1 MSRTAS
7 ASTRAACQSVYRR
20 TFRRARPDPYNPMSP
35 MDRCNPQHTLR
46 ERGEKMSRRTVFQIL
61 LTAMGM
67 VLILVFSGVV
77 SAQGNSEQAF
87 ERVKEVQE
95 RHTDRLM
102 AMAGVEGTAV
112 GYDANGQVAVHVYT
126 DGPGVAGIPRTL
138 DGVPVHVE
146 VTGKFYAQPKGAK
159 PGKKPTPGDRIDPTG
174 WFGRPVPIGVST
186 GNEGE
191 CSAGTIGCRV
201 KDASGTLYA
210 LSNNHVYALEND
222 ASLGSE
228 VLQPGLY
235 DTGCVYDPGNA
246 IGQLTRFNEIVF
258 STTARN
264 TVDAAIAKV
273 LFDGEIPRVGNATP
287 SNGYGTPSST
297 TRTASVGMA
306 VQKYGRTTGLT
317 KGTVTAINATVNV
330 GYSSGTARFVDQ
342 IVITGDRG
350 KFSNAGDSGSLIVT
364 NDDACEPVGL
374 LFAGSVR
381 QTIANPIDAVL
392 TSLDVTIDGK

>member
-1 MSRTAS
+1 
-7 ASTRAACQSVYRR
+7 
-20 TFRRARPDPYNPMSP
+20 
-35 MDRCNPQHTLR
+35 
-46 ERGEKMSRRTVFQIL
+46 MSRRTVFQIL

-126 DGPGVAGIPRTL
+126 EGPGVAGIPRTL

-159 PGKKPTPGDRIDPTG
+159 PGKKPTPADRIDPTG
-174 WFGRPVPIGVST
+174 WFERPVPIGVST

-201 KDASGTLYA
+201 TDGTNVYA
-210 LSNNHVYALEND
+210 LSNNHVYALENK
-222 ASLGSE
+222 AATGSE

-235 DTGCVYDPGNA
+235 DTGCVYNSDNV
-246 IGQLTRFNEIVF
+246 IGRLTRFEEIVF

-264 TVDAAIAKV
+264 TVDAAIA
-273 LFDGEIPRVGNATP
+273 LCSEGTLGNATP
-287 SNGYGTPSST
+287 SNGYGTPGT
-297 TRTASVGMA
+297 TPTAASVGMA

-317 KGTVTAINATVNV
+317 KGTVTATNATVNV
-330 GYSSGTARFVDQ
+330 GYSSGTARFVGQ

-364 NDDACEPVGL
+364 NDDACNPVGL

-392 TSLDVTIDGK
+392 DALDVEIDGK